1 MHSTV
6 RWRRASELFDGLDV
20 WEAVHDR
27 DRKDVFDDVV
37 FFLGKREKE
46 QEKELRSSNRKL
58 MLQVYN
64 SMPSITY
71 RTLWSEVGNIY
82 VYATCPVQR

>member
-6 RWRRASELFDGLDV
+6 RWRRACEMFEDHDT
-20 WEAVHDR
+20 WEAVHER
-27 DRKDVFDDVV
+27 DRKDVFDDVI

-46 QEKELRSSNRKL
+46 QEKQERSNNRKL
-58 MLQVYN
+58 MLQVFN

-71 RTLWSEVGNIY
+71 RTLWAEVM
-82 VYATCPVQR
+82 C